1 MNISR
6 CRCGFSGTKGRA
18 GAAVVGLRFE
28 PWP

>member
-1 MNISR
+1 MNISRCR

-28 PWP
+28 P